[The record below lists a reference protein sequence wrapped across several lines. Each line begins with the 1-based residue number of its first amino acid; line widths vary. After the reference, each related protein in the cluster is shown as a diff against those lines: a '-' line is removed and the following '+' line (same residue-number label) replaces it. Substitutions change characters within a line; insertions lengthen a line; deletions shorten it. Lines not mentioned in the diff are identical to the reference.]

1 MVYLRDGGR
10 HSARHHMPMRE
21 SYIWL
26 PLGYRLD
33 TSDPD
38 VWFLNRADGTTAA
51 AFCPEITTGEALLRA
66 AVADLDSN
74 SGYPRRT
81 GQGLSL
87 RRDAGPRRPRGE
99 RLHRRGSYASYAI
112 ESW

>member
-10 HSARHHMPMRE
+10 RSTRHHMPMRE

-26 PLGYRLD
+26 PQGYRLD

-66 AVADLDSN
+66 AVADLDST
-74 SGYPRRT
+74 SGYTRRT
-81 GQGLSL
+81 GQGLRL
-87 RRDAGPRRPRGE
+87 RRDEDPRRSRGE
-99 RLHRRGSYASYAI
+99 RRHRRGSYADSAI